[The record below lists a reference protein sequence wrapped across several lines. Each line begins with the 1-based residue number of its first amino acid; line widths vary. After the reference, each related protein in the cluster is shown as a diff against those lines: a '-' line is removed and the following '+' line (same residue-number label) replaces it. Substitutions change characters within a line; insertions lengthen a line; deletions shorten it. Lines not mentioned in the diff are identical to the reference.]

1 MDSLPRGI
9 RIVYGN
15 QHGQIVL
22 IRCNFIFV
30 YRGVTMKSGVFL
42 IFAIILFA
50 ASTGYSISTT
60 VVINEV
66 YGGAGCGTA
75 GCSTYQNDFIELKN
89 ISAGVVNISGW
100 SVQYSSATGTAWQ
113 VTPIPAGTALRPGD
127 TYLIAEGF
135 GANGV
140 NPLPTPNATGTIAM
154 SATGGKVA
162 LVSNTVALSG
172 ACPFPSANIV
182 DFVGFGATAN
192 CNDGQTNNTATNA
205 PTPGTTTSDQ
215 RSGAGADSDVNS
227 TDFTA
232 GAPTPQAS
240 LQPTAGGTV
249 VGGRVITAGGRGI
262 GNVRVTLADQTGQ
275 VRTALTSPFGY
286 YQFTDIST
294 GESYTVSVSSKGHT
308 FGQPTRIITAND
320 AVDDLNFT
328 ADN

>member
-1 MDSLPRGI
+1 
-9 RIVYGN
+9 
-15 QHGQIVL
+15 
-22 IRCNFIFV
+22 
-30 YRGVTMKSGVFL
+30 MKSGLFW
-42 IFAIILFA
+42 IFSIILFE

-89 ISAGVVNISGW
+89 ISAGNINISGW
-100 SVQYSSATGTAWQ
+100 SVQYTSATGSAWQ

-127 TYLIAEGF
+127 TYLIAQSF

-140 NPLPTPNATGTIAM
+140 NPLPTPNASGTIAM
-154 SATGGKVA
+154 SATAAKIA
-162 LVSNTVALSG
+162 LVSNSVALSG
-172 ACPFPSANIV
+172 TCPFPSANIV
-182 DFVGFGATAN
+182 DFIGYGATAN
-192 CNDGQTNNTATNA
+192 CNDGQTNNSATNA
-205 PTPGTTTSDQ
+205 PAPSTTTSDQ
-215 RSGAGADSDVNS
+215 RSAAGTDTDVNS

-232 GAPTPQAS
+232 LAPTPQAA

-249 VGGRVITAGGRGI
+249 VGGRVITSGGRGI

-294 GESYTVSVSSKGHT
+294 GETYTISVSSKGYS
-308 FGQPTRIITAND
+308 FDQPTRITTVND
-320 AVDDLNFT
+320 AVDDLNFIS
-328 ADN
+328 DN